1 MKTID
6 NILKAVLVIE
16 AWGKG
21 GTETYVSG
29 LIRELVR
36 NNVDVTLV
44 LLKDAKDAVIDILPR
59 EKVVVSSIA
68 GLPNTLRKFKPDV
81 VSLHLYTSLLPV
93 VAIARLLHIPV
104 VNTLHIPFSAWSI
117 RHRLYRRMAA
127 RLSSRVVSVSRMI
140 LDEYKNI
147 NSHPCPLPGGVD
159 MLFFEHQN
167 SVVSDCND
175 FMIVAMGR
183 LEYEKDWP
191 TLIRAVSLLPVNSR
205 SRILLRF
212 FGSGSQLTEL
222 QCLAREND
230 VRTEFNGYVEK
241 GSLASALS
249 KAHLSVLPSR
259 FEGLGLSALEG
270 MAVGVP
276 TITADFPAANDY
288 IEHGV
293 TGHMFPVGDAQALSR
308 LIAWHMDNI
317 AESQKLGEA
326 GRQLVQSQ
334 FSEKTT
340 YLPYLDIFKGVYD
353 RCV

>member
-59 EKVVVSSIA
+59 EKVVVSSIVR
-68 GLPNTLRKFKPDV
+68 LPNTLRKFKPDV
-81 VSLHLYTSLLPV
+81 VSLHLYSSLLPV
-93 VAIARLLHIPV
+93 VAITRLLHIPV
-104 VNTLHIPFSAWSI
+104 VNTLHMPFSAWSI
-117 RHRLYRRMAA
+117 RHRLYWRIAA

-140 LDEYKNI
+140 LDEYKHK
-147 NSHPCPLPGGVD
+147 NSHPYPLPGGVD
-159 MLFFEHQN
+159 ALFLQYQTN
-167 SVVSDCND
+167 VMDDSND
-175 FMIVAMGR
+175 FLIMAMGR
-183 LEYEKDWP
+183 LEYEKNWP
-191 TLIRAVSLLPVNSR
+191 TLIRAVALLPFNR
-205 SRILLRF
+205 RNRIRLRF
-212 FGSGSQLTEL
+212 FGSGSLLPEL
-222 QCLAREND
+222 VMMTQEHG
-230 VRTEFNGYVEK
+230 VRAEFNGYVDK
-241 GSLASALS
+241 CSLASALS

-308 LIAWHMDNI
+308 LITWHMDNI

-340 YLPYLDIFKGVYD
+340 YLPYLDIFKGIYD

>member
-1 MKTID
+1 MKTI
-6 NILKAVLVIE
+6 NKTLKAVLVIE

-44 LLKDAKDAVIDILPR
+44 LLKDAKDAVIDILPK
-59 EKVVVSSIA
+59 ENVVVSSIA
-68 GLPNTLRKFKPDV
+68 RLPNTLRKFKPDV

-93 VAIARLLHIPV
+93 VVIARLLHIPV
-104 VNTLHIPFSAWSI
+104 VNTLHIPFSAWSL
-117 RHRLYRRMAA
+117 RHRLYWRMAA

-140 LDEYKNI
+140 LDEYKNK
-147 NSHPCPLPGGVD
+147 NSHLWPLPGGVD

-167 SVVSDCND
+167 GVTSDCND
-175 FMIVAMGR
+175 FVIIAMGR
-183 LEYEKDWP
+183 LEYQKDWP
-191 TLIRAVSLLPVNSR
+191 TLICAVSLLPVNSR

-222 QCLAREND
+222 QCLAREKD
-230 VRTEFNGYVEK
+230 VRTEFNGYVDK
-241 GSLASALS
+241 GSLANALS

-276 TITADFPAANDY
+276 TITADFPAANDF
-288 IEHGV
+288 IQHGV
-293 TGHMFPVGDAQALSR
+293 TGHMFPVGDEQALSR

-334 FSEKTT
+334 FSEKIT
-340 YLPYLDIFKGVYD
+340 YLPYVDIIHEIKA
-353 RCV
+353 